1 MRECRVGLHDLRSKL
16 TEYIR
21 DVEAGATTIV
31 VTDDHGRQV
40 ARIVP
45 ETDSLEQRLAMLKQI
60 GALPWSG
67 RRLGVAKPDVRLRGG
82 ASISDIV
89 IENRG

>member
-1 MRECRVGLHDLRSKL
+1 MREQRVGLQDLRSKL

-31 VTDDHGRQV
+31 VTDHGRRL

-45 ETDSLEQRLAMLKQI
+45 ETDSLDQRLGMLKHT

-67 RRLGVAKPDVRLRGG
+67 RRLGIAKPDVRLRGG

>member
-1 MRECRVGLHDLRSKL
+1 MRERRVGLQDLRSKL

-31 VTDDHGRQV
+31 VTDHGRHV